1 MLSHAKFG
9 GGPATTTGA
18 AQPAGTDRVMNRT
31 PPPRL
36 RVLVADDNPAIGDA
50 LRALLESEP
59 DIEVVAIALD
69 AGEAVALVEL
79 LTPEVA
85 VLDVRIPGGGG
96 AWMAREI
103 RRRVPRTRMMAFS
116 AHSDTRSIA
125 QMASAGVTEY
135 LVKGSPNT
143 EIVAAI
149 RRLCAN
155 SANGTE

>member
-1 MLSHAKFG
+1 MLG

-18 AQPAGTDRVMNRT
+18 ADRAGTDRAMNRT
-31 PPPRL
+31 PPRRL
-36 RVLVADDNPAIGDA
+36 RVLVADDNPVIGDA
-50 LRALLESEP
+50 LRALLEAEP
-59 DIEVVAIALD
+59 DIEVVAVALD
-69 AGEAVALVEL
+69 AGEAVALAEL
-79 LTPEVA
+79 LAPEVA
-85 VLDVRIPGGGG
+85 LLDVRIPGGGG

-103 RRRVPRTRMMAFS
+103 RRRVPHTRLMAFS

-143 EIVAAI
+143 EILAAI
-149 RRLCAN
+149 RRVCAN

>member
-1 MLSHAKFG
+1 
-9 GGPATTTGA
+9 
-18 AQPAGTDRVMNRT
+18 MNRT
-31 PPPRL
+31 PPPPRL
-36 RVLVADDNPAIGDA
+36 RVLVADDNPVIGDA
-50 LRALLESEP
+50 LRALLDSEP
-59 DIEVVAIALD
+59 DIEVVAVALN
-69 AGEAVALVEL
+69 AAEAVALAEL
-79 LTPEVA
+79 LAPEVA

-103 RRRVPRTRMMAFS
+103 RRRVPRTRLMAFS

-149 RRLCAN
+149 RRVCA
-155 SANGTE
+155 SRANGTE

>member
-1 MLSHAKFG
+1 MIG

-18 AQPAGTDRVMNRT
+18 ADPAGSDWAMNRT

-36 RVLVADDNPAIGDA
+36 RVLVADDNPVIGDA
-50 LRALLESEP
+50 LRALLETEP
-59 DIEVVAIALD
+59 DIEVVAVAGN
-69 AGEAVALVEL
+69 AGEAVELTEL
-79 LTPEVA
+79 LSPEVA
-85 VLDVRIPGGGG
+85 ILDVRIPGGGG
-96 AWMAREI
+96 AWMAKEI
-103 RRRVPRTRMMAFS
+103 RRRVPRTRLLAFS
-116 AHSDTRSIA
+116 AHSDSRSIA

>member
-1 MLSHAKFG
+1 MSHAMLG
-9 GGPATTTGA
+9 GGPATTSGA
-18 AQPAGTDRVMNRT
+18 EDIAGTDWVMNRT

-36 RVLVADDNPAIGDA
+36 RVLVADDNPVIGDA
-50 LRALLESEP
+50 LRALLETEP
-59 DIEVVAIALD
+59 DIEVVGIAVN
-69 AGEAVALVEL
+69 AGEAVALAEL
-79 LTPEVA
+79 LSPEVA

-96 AWMAREI
+96 AWIAREI
-103 RRRVPRTRMMAFS
+103 RKRVPRTRLMAFS

>member
-1 MLSHAKFG
+1 
-9 GGPATTTGA
+9 
-18 AQPAGTDRVMNRT
+18 MNRT

-36 RVLVADDNPAIGDA
+36 RVLVADDNPVIGDA
-50 LRALLESEP
+50 LRALLDSEP
-59 DIEVVAIALD
+59 DIEVVAVAVD
-69 AGEAVALVEL
+69 AGEAVALAEL
-79 LTPEVA
+79 LVPEVA
-85 VLDVRIPGGGG
+85 LLDVRIPGGGG

-103 RRRVPRTRMMAFS
+103 RRRVPHTRLMAFS

-149 RRLCAN
+149 RRVCA
-155 SANGTE
+155 SGANGTE

>member
-1 MLSHAKFG
+1 
-9 GGPATTTGA
+9 
-18 AQPAGTDRVMNRT
+18 MNRT
-31 PPPRL
+31 PSPRL

-59 DIEVVAIALD
+59 DIEVVAVAMD
-69 AGEAVALVEL
+69 AGEAVALAEL
-79 LTPEVA
+79 LSPEVA

-103 RRRVPRTRMMAFS
+103 RRRVPRTRLMAFS
-116 AHSDTRSIA
+116 AHSDTQSIA
-125 QMASAGVTEY
+125 RMASAGVTEY

-155 SANGTE
+155 SANGAE

>member
-1 MLSHAKFG
+1 
-9 GGPATTTGA
+9 
-18 AQPAGTDRVMNRT
+18 MNRT

-36 RVLVADDNPAIGDA
+36 RVLVADDNPVIGDA
-50 LRALLESEP
+50 LRALLETEP
-59 DIEVVAIALD
+59 DIEVVAVALD
-69 AGEAVALVEL
+69 AAEAVALAEL
-79 LTPEVA
+79 LVPEVA

-96 AWMAREI
+96 AWMAKEM
-103 RRRVPRTRMMAFS
+103 RRRVPRTRLMAFS

-149 RRLCAN
+149 RRVCAN

>member
-1 MLSHAKFG
+1 M
-9 GGPATTTGA
+9 
-18 AQPAGTDRVMNRT
+18 
-31 PPPRL
+31 
-36 RVLVADDNPAIGDA
+36 LVADDNPVIGDA

-59 DIEVVAIALD
+59 DIEVVAVAVD
-69 AGEAVALVEL
+69 AGEAVALAEL
-79 LTPEVA
+79 LVPEVA
-85 VLDVRIPGGGG
+85 LLDVRIPGGGG

-103 RRRVPRTRMMAFS
+103 RRRVPHTRLMAFS

-149 RRLCAN
+149 RRVCA
-155 SANGTE
+155 SGANGTE

>member
-1 MLSHAKFG
+1 MLSHAEFG
-9 GGPATTTGA
+9 GGPATTTGTA
-18 AQPAGTDRVMNRT
+18 DSAGSDRVMNRT
-31 PPPRL
+31 PPLRL
-36 RVLVADDNPAIGDA
+36 RVLVADDNPVIGDA

-59 DIEVVAIALD
+59 DIEVVAVAVD
-69 AGEAVALVEL
+69 AGEAVALAEL
-79 LTPEVA
+79 LAPEVA
-85 VLDVRIPGGGG
+85 LLDVRIPGGGG

-103 RRRVPRTRMMAFS
+103 RRRVPHTRLMAFS

-149 RRLCAN
+149 RRVCARG
-155 SANGTE
+155 ANGTE

>member
-9 GGPATTTGA
+9 GGPATTTGTA
-18 AQPAGTDRVMNRT
+18 DRAGSDRVMNRT

-36 RVLVADDNPAIGDA
+36 RVLVADDNPVIGDA

-59 DIEVVAIALD
+59 DIEVVAVAVD
-69 AGEAVALVEL
+69 AGEAVALAEL
-79 LTPEVA
+79 LVPEVA
-85 VLDVRIPGGGG
+85 LLDVRIPGGGG

-103 RRRVPRTRMMAFS
+103 RRRVPHTRLMAFS

-149 RRLCAN
+149 RRVCA
-155 SANGTE
+155 SGANGTE

>member
-1 MLSHAKFG
+1 M
-9 GGPATTTGA
+9 
-18 AQPAGTDRVMNRT
+18 
-31 PPPRL
+31 
-36 RVLVADDNPAIGDA
+36 LVADDNPVIGDA
-50 LRALLESEP
+50 LRALLETEP
-59 DIEVVAIALD
+59 DIDVVAVALN
-69 AGEAVALVEL
+69 AGEAVALAEL
-79 LTPEVA
+79 LVPEVA

-103 RRRVPRTRMMAFS
+103 RRRVPQTRLLAFS

>member
-1 MLSHAKFG
+1 M
-9 GGPATTTGA
+9 
-18 AQPAGTDRVMNRT
+18 
-31 PPPRL
+31 
-36 RVLVADDNPAIGDA
+36 LVADDNPVIGDA
-50 LRALLESEP
+50 LRALLDSEP
-59 DIEVVAIALD
+59 DIEVVAVALD
-69 AGEAVALVEL
+69 AGEAVALAEL
-79 LTPEVA
+79 LAPEVA
-85 VLDVRIPGGGG
+85 LLDVRIPGGGG

-103 RRRVPRTRMMAFS
+103 RRRVPRTRLMAFS

-149 RRLCAN
+149 RRVCAN

>member
-1 MLSHAKFG
+1 MFG

-18 AQPAGTDRVMNRT
+18 ADRAGTDWVMNRT

-36 RVLVADDNPAIGDA
+36 RVLVADDNPVIGDA
-50 LRALLESEP
+50 LRALLDSEP
-59 DIEVVAIALD
+59 DIEVVAVAMD
-69 AGEAVALVEL
+69 AGEAVALAEL
-79 LTPEVA
+79 LSPEVA

-103 RRRVPRTRMMAFS
+103 RRRVPHTRLMAFS

-149 RRLCAN
+149 RRICAN